1 MEGKVGMVGKV
12 PRIQMTINTIGL
24 RTPVIAL
31 LAIVTLLPVAGF
43 AGASD
48 ETDVRGIVQRVFQQ
62 LQSRDYGEVYDS
74 LPSSTRSRMSRER
87 FVNALKRAQDRY
99 VLDRISIGTVR
110 VSGNIAVADTEL
122 YGRVSQPFQA
132 EGKIVVQQYLVREDG
147 KWRVATGDRTTIQR
161 FLKSNPTFARK
172 FPIRQPR
179 IYVKQNGKWVE
190 FNPPQL
196 QK

>member
-1 MEGKVGMVGKV
+1 MVGMVGKV
-12 PRIQMTINTIGL
+12 ARIQMTIKRIGFCK
-24 RTPVIAL
+24 PVIAL
-31 LAIVTLLPVAGF
+31 RIIVAILLVASF

-87 FVNALKRAQDRY
+87 FVNALKRTQDRY

-147 KWRVATGDRTTIQR
+147 KWHVATGDRITIQR
-161 FLKSNPTFARK
+161 FLKSNSTFARK

-179 IYVKQNGKWVE
+179 IYLKQNGKWVE